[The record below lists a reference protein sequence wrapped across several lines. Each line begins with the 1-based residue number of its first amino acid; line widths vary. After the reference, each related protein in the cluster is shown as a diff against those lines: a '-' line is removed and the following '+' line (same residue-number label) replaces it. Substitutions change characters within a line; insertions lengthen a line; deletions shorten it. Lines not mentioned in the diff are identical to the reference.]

1 MVDYLEFH
9 IGKKAGE
16 RVIFISLIVILII
29 ISMFAFKGKGSCPEV
44 VCDEEVEIVE
54 EVEEEINTPSTI
66 EEPEAEIDLSYYVDI
81 ENMNFAPKN
90 LIIRVGSKVIFRN
103 NEPATAHKVY
113 EVKGLFRSP
122 RMNPGDEFEHIFEET
137 GEYVI
142 WSVMGLDRGTKMEI
156 EVIED

>member
-44 VCDEEVEIVE
+44 ICDGTNEIV
-54 EVEEEINTPSTI
+54 VEEDIIATTNPVVE
-66 EEPEAEIDLSYYVDI
+66 EIDLSYYVDI
-81 ENMNFAPKN
+81 ENMNFAPKI

-103 NEPATAHKVY
+103 NEVATAH
-113 EVKGLFRSP
+113 
-122 RMNPGDEFEHIFEET
+122 
-137 GEYVI
+137 
-142 WSVMGLDRGTKMEI
+142 
-156 EVIED
+156 